1 MLPGFMDLRGLGSS
15 GGTPRVGKKES
26 QRSKETLPLTSFPV
40 LLELKADFRS
50 RAVPSVTQVHEA

>member
-15 GGTPRVGKKES
+15 GGTPGVGKKES

-40 LLELKADFRS
+40 LPELKANFSS
-50 RAVPSVTQVHEA
+50 RAVP